1 MTFLTPT
8 GSFQWVSL
16 PTGSPNSPAYYI
28 EASNKMLHYAP
39 VLDADGKPIYD
50 SENLVRLVK
59 DVLDW
64 VTNYFDDI
72 LITSLLNNTYA
83 ETLALHF
90 KNVEKV
96 IQWSAFHGAKISL
109 LKSTFAK
116 SKILFLGWFVC
127 NDYVIAEPRQIEKI
141 RQFQFP
147 DSKKNI
153 RAFLGLLN
161 SLRHVIST
169 NIIAEINHLT
179 PLTSST
185 KPYLPTEQQKQ
196 AFEKLKVMM
205 TSAPLYNKLIDEQAD
220 KLLWVDAATSTGA
233 LGAVLAQKVKGKS
246 GEKVVPPALDLD
258 NKVHQMIFDH
268 EWNYQPAKIYLKI
281 PIAPLTPTVA
291 KTSPPK
297 IISHEKFLG
306 FTEDMV
312 IDSFFLSTASLLA
325 VYNCKPP
332 QSTLEQRKMATKE
345 LKKGVLALKLRDF
358 CFNNNYGK
366 YKEFLTEFEQGKQSM
381 DPNLLLAESLAQAL
395 Y

>member
-8 GSFQWVSL
+8 GSFQWVSI

-50 SENLVRLVK
+50 SKNLVRLVK

-72 LITSLLNNTYA
+72 LITSLLKNTYA

-127 NDYVIAEPRQIEKI
+127 NDYVIADPRQIEKI
-141 RQFQFP
+141 RQFQFL
-147 DSKKNI
+147 DSKKNM

-161 SLRHVIST
+161 SLRRVIST

-185 KPYLPTEQQKQ
+185 KQYLPTEQQKQ
-196 AFEKLKVMM
+196 VFEKLKVMM
-205 TSAPLYNKLIDEQAD
+205 TSAPLYNKLIDE
-220 KLLWVDAATSTGA
+220 
-233 LGAVLAQKVKGKS
+233 
-246 GEKVVPPALDLD
+246 
-258 NKVHQMIFDH
+258 
-268 EWNYQPAKIYLKI
+268 
-281 PIAPLTPTVA
+281 
-291 KTSPPK
+291 
-297 IISHEKFLG
+297 
-306 FTEDMV
+306 
-312 IDSFFLSTASLLA
+312 
-325 VYNCKPP
+325 
-332 QSTLEQRKMATKE
+332 
-345 LKKGVLALKLRDF
+345 
-358 CFNNNYGK
+358 
-366 YKEFLTEFEQGKQSM
+366 
-381 DPNLLLAESLAQAL
+381 
-395 Y
+395 